1 MVLKKKRYGGN
12 CMTDRSTNLFSDYN
26 DIVSVKDIMQM
37 IGVGRAKVLK
47 LLQDGKIKSVK
58 MGLKYIVPKQ
68 SFIDYLASKEIA

>member
-1 MVLKKKRYGGN
+1 
-12 CMTDRSTNLFSDYN
+12 MTDRSTNLFSDYN

-68 SFIDYLASKEIA
+68 SVIDYLASKEIA